1 MEYSKKSDLKV
12 ECIVSEED
20 FDFFGLNFSDIL
32 DRTPAGI
39 SFIKK
44 VKELCAMT
52 QKVEWTNVAYTLNIT
67 MLPQGRVS
75 LEFSECISDYI
86 AGLKNSMVMADEQ
99 TKPSLQEFIDTLE
112 KSDEKS
118 ARKLVAKFEGN
129 VRDVI

>member
-44 VKELCAMT
+44 AKELCAMT